1 MRPVRRETRPA
12 NVKGHWLLRRCT
24 STGRGVYSQILF
36 VWSAQ
41 NHSGYMGGE
50 STNDQDECSQMYF
63 HLIYQGLNFSLGSSI
78 TIWYLIRDVWLQS
91 SDHFKLRLLFKP
103 IFNHTFNPIFKSV
116 SVLIMSMYVLL
127 YYVPV
132 HCSHSEHDE
141 NKTQSKKYMS
151 DGRSPRISRWDGRWE
166 LKKKRGDGRVASE
179 YWPRDSQRPGNSE
192 EWIMSNVDGAEIGN
206 WMSDKSPRHRS
217 KSLSRWRTSKELT
230 SPERDGAY

>member
-63 HLIYQGLNFSLGSSI
+63 QLIYQGLNFSLGNSI

-132 HCSHSEHDE
+132 YIPNITKIKPKAKNTCQMLGHQESQDETDAESWVRRGETGASPLNIDRATVSGLATVKSESCPML
-141 NKTQSKKYMS
+141 T
-151 DGRSPRISRWDGRWE
+151 E
-166 LKKKRGDGRVASE
+166 LR
-179 YWPRDSQRPGNSE
+179 
-192 EWIMSNVDGAEIGN
+192 
-206 WMSDKSPRHRS
+206 
-217 KSLSRWRTSKELT
+217 
-230 SPERDGAY
+230 

>member
-1 MRPVRRETRPA
+1 MTPGVEDAPGETRPA

-24 STGRGVYSQILF
+24 STGRGVYSQIF
-36 VWSAQ
+36 SVWSAQ

-132 HCSHSEHDE
+132 YIPNITKIKPKAKNTCQMAGRKNLKMRRTLRAEKE
-141 NKTQSKKYMS
+141 EGRRARRLWILTARQSAAWQQWRVNHVQCW
-151 DGRSPRISRWDGRWE
+151 RSWDRE
-166 LKKKRGDGRVASE
+166 LDVG
-179 YWPRDSQRPGNSE
+179 
-192 EWIMSNVDGAEIGN
+192 
-206 WMSDKSPRHRS
+206 
-217 KSLSRWRTSKELT
+217 
-230 SPERDGAY
+230 